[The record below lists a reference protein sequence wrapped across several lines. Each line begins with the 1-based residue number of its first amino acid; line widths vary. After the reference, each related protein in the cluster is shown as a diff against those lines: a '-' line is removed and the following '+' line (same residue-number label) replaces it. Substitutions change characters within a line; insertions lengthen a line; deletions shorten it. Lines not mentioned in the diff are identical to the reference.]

1 MNDRFGSCAKVANAA
16 SPFRGDALVGVLGDL
31 DLEDEHVTIGLEDS
45 LEEAA
50 HRLIDVPGGVLVV
63 LDDEGQPRGLIR
75 PDHLLREV
83 LRGTELRASGCR
95 DVMLSDVLR
104 VPVDTPLDE
113 VVANIDRRQPDA
125 VVGVDENG
133 TFLGWFSPADLASA
147 RAKVKVIRSL
157 DRARS

>member
-1 MNDRFGSCAKVANAA
+1 MAL
-16 SPFRGDALVGVLGDL
+16 PFRGENVVGVLGDL

-63 LDDEGQPRGLIR
+63 LDDDGQPRGLIR
-75 PDHLLREV
+75 PDHVLREV
-83 LRGTELRASGCR
+83 LRGTELQSAVCR

-104 VPVDTPLDE
+104 VPVSTPMDE
-113 VVANIDRRQPDA
+113 VVSIIDRRQPDA
-125 VVGVDENG
+125 VVGVADDG

-147 RAKVKVIRSL
+147 RAKVKVLRSL

>member
-1 MNDRFGSCAKVANAA
+1 MA
-16 SPFRGDALVGVLGDL
+16 SPFRGEVVVGVLGDL
-31 DLEDEHVTIGLEDS
+31 DLDDEHVTIGLEDS

-63 LDDEGQPRGLIR
+63 LDDGSQPRGLIR

-83 LRGTELRASGCR
+83 LRGTDLKTAVCR

-104 VPVDTPLDE
+104 VPVSTALDE
-113 VVANIDRRQPDA
+113 VVELIDRRQPGA
-125 VVGVDENG
+125 VVGVADDG
-133 TFLGWFSPADLASA
+133 AFVGWFSPADLAAA
-147 RAKVKVIRSL
+147 RTKVKVLRSL

>member
-1 MNDRFGSCAKVANAA
+1 MSHARAPPSHRVHGLPGGAL
-16 SPFRGDALVGVLGDL
+16 PYRGEPMVGLLGDL

-63 LDDEGQPRGLIR
+63 STMRRSRGLIR

-83 LRGTELRASGCR
+83 LKGTDLRASVCR

-104 VPVDTPLDE
+104 LPVSTPLEE
-113 VVANIDRRQPDA
+113 VVAVIDRRQPDA
-125 VVGVDENG
+125 VVGVDDEG
-133 TFLGWFSPADLASA
+133 CFSVGFLRPTWLPHEP
-147 RAKVKVIRSL
+147 K
-157 DRARS
+157 

>member
-1 MNDRFGSCAKVANAA
+1 MA
-16 SPFRGDALVGVLGDL
+16 SPFRGEIVVGVLGDL
-31 DLEDEHVTIGLEDS
+31 DLDDEHVTIGLEDS

-63 LDDEGQPRGLIR
+63 LDDESQPRGLIR

-83 LRGTELRASGCR
+83 LRGTDLKTAVCR

-104 VPVDTPLDE
+104 VPVSTALDE
-113 VVANIDRRQPDA
+113 VVELIDRRQPGA
-125 VVGVDENG
+125 VVGVADDG
-133 TFLGWFSPADLASA
+133 SFLGWFSPADLAAA
-147 RAKVKVIRSL
+147 RTKVKVLRSL

>member
-1 MNDRFGSCAKVANAA
+1 MA
-16 SPFRGDALVGVLGDL
+16 SPFRGEIVVGVLGDL
-31 DLEDEHVTIGLEDS
+31 DLDDEHVTIGLEDS

-63 LDDEGQPRGLIR
+63 LDDGSQPRGLIR

-83 LRGTELRASGCR
+83 LRGTDLKTAVCR

-104 VPVDTPLDE
+104 VPVSTALDE
-113 VVANIDRRQPDA
+113 VVALIDRRQPGA
-125 VVGVDENG
+125 VVGGADDG
-133 TFLGWFSPADLASA
+133 SFLGWFSPADLAAA
-147 RAKVKVIRSL
+147 RTKVKVLRSL